1 MGYRYSGAYH
11 WLSLLVTGITLVTVV
26 VLRFHL
32 LEVPLE
38 RDEGE
43 YAYSA
48 QLILQGIPPFAGA
61 YNMKMPGIYGVYA
74 CIMLL
79 LGENVH
85 AIHLG
90 LLFINVMTI
99 ILTIVL
105 VCRLF
110 SARVGL
116 MTSAIFSVLSLSPT
130 VHGMFA
136 NAEHF
141 VMPFSISGLILLLS
155 ACEQR
160 SYMSALLTGIL
171 LGIAAIVKQHGAA
184 FVLLG
189 FVWSLLCPG
198 TNTNGKIT
206 IFSRIRFAGTF
217 SIGSII
223 PFVIICLIIWRAG
236 TFDKFWFWTF
246 DYARSYTSMNSLSQ
260 GFLNFKYSFKPIFRS
275 TALILFL
282 CTLGGIFLIKSDV
295 QKRVKYFS
303 VCFLCASFLA
313 IIPGFYFREHYYILL
328 LPALSLFAAIGLD
341 SLYALMLKTGS
352 KEHRALVILNIALVA
367 ALLQPML
374 TSWETLFRAT
384 PDEVSRSIYGLNPFV
399 ESPHVARYIK
409 RHTNPDAKLAII
421 GSEPQIYFYAQRR
434 AATKYIYT
442 YALMEDHPY
451 ATKMQNEM
459 ISEIEM
465 ASPEFIVFVN
475 IKTSWL
481 ERSSS
486 NMMIFSWFNK
496 YIEAN
501 YKLTGLVDIINKE
514 HTTYV
519 WGKEA
524 PNYKPRS
531 PFWLAIYRKET

>member
-1 MGYRYSGAYH
+1 
-11 WLSLLVTGITLVTVV
+11 LITGITLVTVII
-26 VLRFHL
+26 LRFHL

-74 CIMLL
+74 CIMFL
-79 LGENVH
+79 LGESVY

-90 LLFINVMTI
+90 LLFINVITT
-99 ILTIVL
+99 ILTMVL
-105 VCRLF
+105 FCRLF
-110 SARVGL
+110 SARVAL
-116 MTSAIFSVLSLSPT
+116 MSSAIFSVLSLSPT

-160 SYMSALLTGIL
+160 SYMSALLSGIL

-189 FVWSLLCPG
+189 FVWSLLCLG
-198 TNTNGKIT
+198 TDGKIS
-206 IFSRIRFAGTF
+206 IFSRIRYAGTF
-217 SIGSII
+217 GIGSII
-223 PFVIICLIIWRAG
+223 PFIIICLIIWRAG

-260 GFLNFKYSFKPIFRS
+260 GFLNFKYSFRPIFSS
-275 TALILFL
+275 TTLILFL
-282 CTLGGIFLIKSDV
+282 CTLGGIFLIKSNV

-313 IIPGFYFREHYYILL
+313 IIPGFYFREHYFILL
-328 LPALSLFAAIGLD
+328 LPALSLFAALGLD
-341 SLYALMLKTGS
+341 SLYVLMLKTGS
-352 KEHRALVILNIALVA
+352 KERRTLVILNIALVA
-367 ALLQPML
+367 ALLQPIL
-374 TSWETLFRAT
+374 THWETLFRAT
-384 PDEVSRSIYGLNPFV
+384 PAEVSRRIYGLNPFV
-399 ESPHVARYIK
+399 ESPHVAQYIK
-409 RHTNPDAKLAII
+409 RHTNPNAKIAII

-451 ATKMQNEM
+451 AAKMQNEM

-475 IKTSWL
+475 ITTSWL

-486 NMMIFSWFNK
+486 NMKIFAWFNK

-501 YKLTGLVDIINKE
+501 YKLTGLVDIIHKE
-514 HTTYV
+514 QTTYV

-524 PNYKPRS
+524 LNNKPRS
-531 PFWLAIYRKET
+531 SFWLAIYRKET